1 MPIRFLDKNVVA
13 RTPDT
18 CPKVCS
24 CQYARALQAVV
35 LRCVVFGKLTI
46 YRRIHQWNAIGCYN
60 SQIFGGVRMKVEWMN
75 HTGLSVS
82 DMDRSLEFY
91 RDMLGLEIERD
102 SILEGDF
109 LEKLNGIPGAK
120 VHIVYLGNG
129 DGRHSVELVEFL
141 NPIAP
146 PREHNMLDASHMGFF
161 VDDLDQFYTELS
173 AKGIIFVNPPILLPD
188 AIYPSARKICFAQDP
203 DGNLLEFMERAPGP

>member
-1 MPIRFLDKNVVA
+1 
-13 RTPDT
+13 
-18 CPKVCS
+18 
-24 CQYARALQAVV
+24 
-35 LRCVVFGKLTI
+35 
-46 YRRIHQWNAIGCYN
+46 
-60 SQIFGGVRMKVEWMN
+60 MKVEWMN

-82 DMDRSLEFY
+82 NMDRSLEFY
-91 RDMLGLEIERD
+91 RDTLGLEIERD

-109 LEKLNGIPGAK
+109 LAQFTGLPESR

-146 PREHNMLDASHMGFF
+146 PQEHNLLGSSHLGFF

-173 AKGIIFVNPPILLPD
+173 SKGIRFSSPPIERPN
-188 AIYPSARKICFAQDP
+188 ATYPMSRKMCLAQDP
-203 DGNLLEFMERAPGP
+203 DGNWLEFMERAPAP

>member
-18 CPKVCS
+18 YSKVGS

-35 LRCVVFGKLTI
+35 MRCVVFGKLTI

-60 SQIFGGVRMKVEWMN
+60 SQNFGGVRMKVEWMN

-82 DMDRSLEFY
+82 NMDRSLEFY
-91 RDMLGLEIERD
+91 RDTLGLEIERD

-109 LEKLNGIPGAK
+109 LAQFTGLPESR

-129 DGRHSVELVEFL
+129 DGRHSVELVEYL

-146 PREHNMLDASHMGFF
+146 PQEHNLLGSSHLGFF
-161 VDDLDQFYTELS
+161 VDDLDQFYAELS
-173 AKGIIFVNPPILLPD
+173 SKGIRFSSPPIERPN
-188 AIYPSARKICFAQDP
+188 ATYPMSRKMCLAQDP
-203 DGNLLEFMERAPGP
+203 DGNWLEFME